1 MRPRLPCIPFLR
13 RFAAFTPRA
22 PSQTVRGN
30 MRRVIVLEPG
40 GEIFQ
45 EAVFVLR
52 DDYLPSGI
60 SRQELL
66 RQAKIAAEGSARVLF
81 MKKRIPGMVP
91 ILLDGVKPGLYE
103 LEEDG
108 SINIRN
114 EKGQF
119 QNINTKFL
127 NN

>member
-1 MRPRLPCIPFLR
+1 MRLRLPRVPFLH

-22 PSQTVRGN
+22 LAPAVRGN
-30 MRRVIVLEPG
+30 MRRVIVLNPG

-66 RQAKIAAEGSARVLF
+66 RQAKIAAEGCGVSEAGAPVSAFFLSPIAVFLLGAACAVIALWLF
-81 MKKRIPGMVP
+81 G
-91 ILLDGVKPGLYE
+91 LL
-103 LEEDG
+103 
-108 SINIRN
+108 
-114 EKGQF
+114 
-119 QNINTKFL
+119 
-127 NN
+127 

>member
-1 MRPRLPCIPFLR
+1 MRLRLPRIPFLR

-66 RQAKIAAEGSARVLF
+66 RQAKIAAEGCGVSGAGAPVSAFCLSPLAVFLLGAACAVIALWLF
-81 MKKRIPGMVP
+81 G
-91 ILLDGVKPGLYE
+91 LL
-103 LEEDG
+103 
-108 SINIRN
+108 
-114 EKGQF
+114 
-119 QNINTKFL
+119 
-127 NN
+127 

>member
-30 MRRVIVLEPG
+30 MRRVIVLKPG

-66 RQAKIAAEGSARVLF
+66 RQAKAAAEGCGVSYGSAGVSACYLSPLAVFLLGAACTVIALWLF
-81 MKKRIPGMVP
+81 G
-91 ILLDGVKPGLYE
+91 LL
-103 LEEDG
+103 
-108 SINIRN
+108 
-114 EKGQF
+114 
-119 QNINTKFL
+119 
-127 NN
+127 

>member
-1 MRPRLPCIPFLR
+1 MRPRLPCIPSLR

-30 MRRVIVLEPG
+30 MRRVIVLNPG

-66 RQAKIAAEGSARVLF
+66 RQAKIAAEGCGVSEACAPVSAFFLSPLAVFLLGAACAVIALWLF
-81 MKKRIPGMVP
+81 G
-91 ILLDGVKPGLYE
+91 LL
-103 LEEDG
+103 
-108 SINIRN
+108 
-114 EKGQF
+114 
-119 QNINTKFL
+119 
-127 NN
+127 